1 MEAKI
6 KSNWTK
12 EEGGV
17 CQVNAWFCII
27 RSPYLRI
34 LTSCLL
40 QAAASYLKTG
50 SSVILISS
58 IAGYLPQSSM
68 AMYGVTKTAL
78 LELTKALISF
88 LLFRSMLNCLA
99 PGFVPTHFADF
110 ITKMMPSEKPE
121 RRRLCLRG
129 PGLRKTWLLPQPFWH
144 LMIHPT
150 FLEKHLWLP
159 EGCLP
164 GYNPFPDFT
173 L

>member
-27 RSPYLRI
+27 SYVSLI

-50 SSVILISS
+50 SSVILMSS

-78 LELTKALISF
+78 LELTKARIR
-88 LLFRSMLNCLA
+88 LLYVLCIIWWMNCIA

-110 ITKMMPSEKPE
+110 IMKMMPS
-121 RRRLCLRG
+121 RRLCLRG
-129 PGLRKTWLLPQPFWH
+129 PGLRKTWLLLQPFWH

>member
-1 MEAKI
+1 MEATI

-12 EEGGV
+12 GEGGV
-17 CQVNAWFCII
+17 CQVDGWFCIS
-27 RSPYLRI
+27 RYSYLRI

-40 QAAASYLKTG
+40 QAAAS
-50 SSVILISS
+50 VILISS
-58 IAGYLPQSSM
+58 IAGYLLQSSM
-68 AMYGVTKTAL
+68 AMYGVTKTAPQA
-78 LELTKALISF
+78 KALISF
-88 LLFRSMLNCLA
+88 SLFRSMFNCIA

-110 ITKMMPSEKPE
+110 ITKNDA
-121 RRRLCLRG
+121 RRRLWLRG
-129 PGLRKTWLLPQPFWH
+129 SGLQKSWLLLQPFWR

-164 GYNPFPDFT
+164 GYNPFPAST